1 MWIKLTPESLL
12 SSVTGKEAARLRTSA
27 LAEGQTDA
35 LEEIAANVA
44 KEWRGGLRRVTLVD
58 KRDGYVPDELL
69 VHMLADFRYRAFT
82 RLPGMAELLD
92 ALRVDE
98 WRRANTVRD
107 ALAKV
112 SIQPPDAENAEP
124 VETSGKP
131 GPSISEPVSVL
142 EAE

>member
-12 SSVTGKEAARLRTSA
+12 SRVTGGEASA
-27 LAEGQTDA
+27 LASAALKAGQANA
-35 LEEIAANVA
+35 LEETAANVA
-44 KEWRGGLRRVTLVD
+44 NEWRGGLRRVTLVD

-69 VHMLADFRYRAFT
+69 VHMLADFRYRAYT

-107 ALAKV
+107 TLIKI
-112 SIQPPDAENAEP
+112 SIRPPDAENAES
-124 VETSGKP
+124 VEVSGKP
-131 GPSISEPVSVL
+131 GPSISEPESVL